1 MVFWLCEFLIVGKV
15 SIVDGLLFSVK
26 SFIINQSYECSLP
39 QIMYCF
45 SNAGFLHVLQQ
56 TPITSSESIL
66 DSSIILP

>member
-1 MVFWLCEFLIVGKV
+1 VIFWLCEFLIVGKV

-26 SFIINQSYECSLP
+26 SFINNQSYKCSLP

-45 SNAGFLHVLQQ
+45 SNAGFLHVFAADS
-56 TPITSSESIL
+56 ITSSESIL